1 MKIDEKWRL
10 PKVNGFKSVAEMLG
24 HSWLFVF
31 WVAVGIGIG
40 IYDKAHK
47 YLKEWVQ
54 FNKSLL

>member
-1 MKIDEKWRL
+1 
-10 PKVNGFKSVAEMLG
+10 MLG